1 MNRKFYDELN
11 SWKNSKNGVPLMV
24 VGARQVGKTH
34 IINKFCQEN
43 YKNYYYLNFMKEKK
57 FVKLL
62 KEIETFERRIE
73 AQESLVGSS
82 IRNDN
87 DTVLFVD
94 EVYESKEF
102 LVATKN
108 ARFIFSEIDKNDN
121 RKREYVTTL
130 DCLMASNLVL
140 SCNLVVKP
148 EYPLKGFINI

>member
-1 MNRKFYDELN
+1 
-11 SWKNSKNGVPLMV
+11 
-24 VGARQVGKTH
+24 
-34 IINKFCQEN
+34 
-43 YKNYYYLNFMKEKK
+43 MKEKE

-62 KEIETFERRIE
+62 KEIESFDRRVE
-73 AQESLVGSS
+73 ALESLVGGS

-87 DTVLFVD
+87 DMVLFVD

-121 RKREYVTTL
+121 RKREYVTAL
-130 DCLMASNLVL
+130 DWLMASNLVL

-148 EYPLKGFINI
+148 EYPLKGFINNDIFKLYLSNTGILNIVLNISKKNFFLDGTFPIRK